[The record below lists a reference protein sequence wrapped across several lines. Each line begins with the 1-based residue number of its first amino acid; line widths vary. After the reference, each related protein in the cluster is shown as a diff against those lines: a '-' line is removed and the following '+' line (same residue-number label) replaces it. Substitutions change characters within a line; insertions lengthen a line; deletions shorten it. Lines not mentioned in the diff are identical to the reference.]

1 MAAEQKR
8 LRDKLKDKSDFIVLV
23 ELTGGVGFN
32 IAPIEKFFKAYK
44 EASSLG
50 VDGFDFVGML
60 SPQNPGGTP
69 NIDPTYVLS
78 HLRANKLL
86 GDLDFIP
93 HVSCKDDN
101 ADATISWLVGLKAM
115 GVEGLLAL
123 TGDKPVSGKGV
134 FELES
139 VGLLKM
145 IEKMNLQAYVK
156 ANPEALDDV
165 HQWFPGAVVSPF
177 KYTESSQMQQYYKM
191 EKKIACG
198 AKFLITQVGWD
209 CKKSVELLRYMKDNG
224 LDTPVIGNVFF
235 LSTASPAPRL
245 MHDLKLPGC
254 FVSDEFLAK
263 LCSESVDEHIERA
276 AQQVAMYK
284 SIGAAGVDIGSVHD
298 FPTVVQILQRAAEIG
313 ENWRQHE
320 DNLCWPREDG
330 FYLYDKAGHQVAL
343 SKPKKKFKHRMFD
356 VMHNTFLT
364 KDRTGY
370 RFERKVMGALGA
382 RKGKGFVYDSFT
394 ALEGAMKRFLFQ
406 CEMCGDCYLPENF
419 SLCTIGGCEKG
430 MDNAPCGDSTAEGK
444 CGNNLDIFCI
454 GERIYDAAAATGD
467 TEKLRAT
474 INEPRI
480 HALDHTASILNFLFG
495 KDHMADPPLT
505 VIGEAISAWIPNTA
519 KAVAQLGNLSSGD
532 DSAPSG
538 AMKYVRAAIE
548 SQALERAAYIAINLD
563 ALGKD
568 DPKRPAEAMV
578 EYVKLVRKWGR
589 TVPVCIDSTDSSVL
603 IAGLKEWYNTDET
616 ARPPLLSSAKSGTM
630 KEVLPLRKEY
640 EFAFVEALT
649 GIDGSAGQDKP
660 DRIDE
665 WHPLAAQILER
676 AVGKH
681 GFKSQEVLF
690 DLNVW
695 PIAEDLAADDN
706 MPGRTHRALKAIAK
720 IKRDRRLRDIRLL
733 MRPGNAGDGLPR
745 KIGVCRAYVAKA
757 AEYGLD
763 GVFADATQQYGIVE
777 PDEEILTLVDA
788 FAKMDGS
795 ADAKQKAAALV
806 DKFVQLNKKPA
817 AKRK

>member
-1 MAAEQKR
+1 MAAQQKR
-8 LRDKLKDKSDFIVLV
+8 LREKLQDRSDFIILT
-23 ELTGGVGFN
+23 ELTGGPGFN
-32 IAPIEKFFKAYK
+32 IAPIEKFFKGYK
-44 EASSLG
+44 EAGSLA
-50 VDGFDFVGML
+50 VDGFDYIGML

-69 NIDPTYVLS
+69 NIEPANVLN
-78 HLRANKLL
+78 HLKANKLL
-86 GDLDFIP
+86 ADLDFVP
-93 HVSCKDDN
+93 HISCKDHN
-101 ADATISWLVGLKAM
+101 ADAIISSLVGFKAV
-115 GVEGLLAL
+115 GVESVLAL
-123 TGDKPVSGKGV
+123 TGDKPIAGKGV

-139 VGLLKM
+139 IGLLKL
-145 IEKMNLQAYVK
+145 IEKMNLQAYAK
-156 ANPEALDDV
+156 ARPEALDGV

-198 AKFLITQVGWD
+198 ARFLITQVGWD
-209 CKKSVELLRYMKDNG
+209 WKKSVELFRYLEDHG
-224 LDTPVIGNVFF
+224 LNTPVLGNVFF
-235 LSTASPAPRL
+235 LSTMTPAPRL

-263 LCSESVDEHIERA
+263 LCSEIVDEHIERA
-276 AQQVAMYK
+276 AQQVAMYR

-298 FPTVVQILQRAAEIG
+298 FQMLIQIVQRAAEIG
-313 ENWRQHE
+313 DDWRQYE
-320 DNLCWPREDG
+320 DNLCWPREGG
-330 FYLYDKAGHQVAL
+330 FYLHDEAGQQVAL
-343 SKPKKKFKHRMFD
+343 SKPRKKFKHKMFD
-356 VMHNTFLT
+356 AMHNTFLT

-382 RKGKGFVYDSFT
+382 RKGKGFVYESFT

-467 TEKLRAT
+467 IEKLRAT

-480 HALDHTASILNFLFG
+480 HSLDHTASILNFLFG
-495 KDHMADPPLT
+495 KDHMGDPPLT
-505 VIGEAISAWIPNTA
+505 IIGQAINAWIPNTSKVIEA
-519 KAVAQLGNLSSGD
+519 LGDLGSGD

-538 AMKYVRAAIE
+538 AMNYVRAAIE

-589 TVPVCIDSTDSSVL
+589 AVPVCIDSTDSSVL
-603 IAGLKEWYNTDET
+603 IAGLKEWYNADET
-616 ARPPLLSSAKSGTM
+616 VKPPLLSSAKSGIID
-630 KEVLPLRKEY
+630 EVLPLRKEH
-640 EFAFVEALT
+640 EFAFVEPLT
-649 GIDGSAGQDKP
+649 GIDGSAGQDTP

-665 WHPLAAQILER
+665 WHTLATQILET
-676 AVGKH
+676 AVNRH
-681 GFKSQEVLF
+681 GFDPQEVLF
-690 DLNVW
+690 DLDVW
-695 PIAEDLAADDN
+695 PLAKDLSADGN
-706 MPGRTHRALKAIAK
+706 APGRTHRLFRAIAEM
-720 IKRDRRLRDIRLL
+720 KRDRQLRGVRLL
-733 MRPGNAGDGLPR
+733 MRPNKAGDGLPR

-757 AEYGLD
+757 AEYGID
-763 GVFADATQQYGIVE
+763 GVFADAAQQYGIVE

-788 FAKMDGS
+788 IVKMDGS
-795 ADAKQKAAALV
+795 AEAKQKAAALV
-806 DKFVQLNKKPA
+806 DRFVQLNKKPA
-817 AKRK
+817 PKRG